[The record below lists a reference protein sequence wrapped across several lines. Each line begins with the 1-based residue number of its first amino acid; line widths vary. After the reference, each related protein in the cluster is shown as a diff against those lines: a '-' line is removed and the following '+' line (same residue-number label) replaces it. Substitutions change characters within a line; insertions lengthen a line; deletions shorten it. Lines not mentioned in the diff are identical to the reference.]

1 MPNAIKYNV
10 SAETLALKKGN
21 FYIGTGD
28 VGKGPTSSTGFYNGI
43 NPPSGGYT
51 IYLNKVSNGPSIYV
65 ASSDAQ
71 LINLTNLIAGT
82 SYTTVDSCFTYFME
96 QTDKLIW
103 GNEVG
108 AVITNG
114 LQSFIDFSSTACYP
128 RSGSKFYNLT
138 NNGVGYIQSST
149 FSLSDSGKVVTTGG
163 NDNTPNYVGSRINI
177 NTTASGVDRF
187 DKENNFTFAFWV
199 KYLGNG
205 DRIFS
210 TGSAGSGTSDA
221 CIWQFWLDPTLF
233 YWWNSGGGGTDN
245 ITASITTIPQNSWSY
260 ITITYSYNE
269 SGNNIIRVYRNG
281 SSIGS
286 GSTPT
291 STHSAIGRSGQTDLQ
306 YTLGGGYWSS
316 CYTLNSSGEF
326 AMFQVYNRTLSE
338 SETTTN
344 YNNTKSRFGL

>member
-1 MPNAIKYNV
+1 M
-10 SAETLALKKGN
+10 
-21 FYIGTGD
+21 
-28 VGKGPTSSTGFYNGI
+28 
-43 NPPSGGYT
+43 
-51 IYLNKVSNGPSIYV
+51 
-65 ASSDAQ
+65 
-71 LINLTNLIAGT
+71 
-82 SYTTVDSCFTYFME
+82 
-96 QTDKLIW
+96 
-103 GNEVG
+103 
-108 AVITNG
+108 
-114 LQSFIDFSSTACYP
+114 
-128 RSGSKFYNLT
+128 
-138 NNGVGYIQSST
+138 
-149 FSLSDSGKVVTTGG
+149 
-163 NDNTPNYVGSRINI
+163 
-177 NTTASGVDRF
+177 DRF

-245 ITASITTIPQNSWSY
+245 ITASITAIPQNSWSY

-269 SGNNIIRVYRNG
+269 SGNDIIRVYRNG
-281 SSIGS
+281 SLIGS
-286 GSTPT
+286 GITPT

-338 SETTTN
+338 SEATTN

>member
-1 MPNAIKYNV
+1 MPNVIKYST
-10 SAETLALKKGN
+10 SAQTSALKKGN
-21 FYIGTGD
+21 FWIGTGD
-28 VGKGPTSSTGFYNGI
+28 VGKGPTSITDYWTAVE
-43 NPPSGGYT
+43 PPSGGYS
-51 IYLNKVSNGPSIYV
+51 IYLNKASQGPSIFTTINN
-65 ASSDAQ
+65 SE
-71 LINLTNLIAGT
+71 LISITNRIAGA
-82 SYTTVDSCFTYFME
+82 SYTTVDDCFNYFMG

-103 GNEVG
+103 GNSI
-108 AVITNG
+108 APIITNG
-114 LQSFIDFSSTACYP
+114 LQSLIDFSSTACFP
-128 RSGSKFYNLT
+128 RTGNKFYNLT
-138 NNGVGYIQSST
+138 NNGVGYIQSAT
-149 FSLSDSGKVVTTGG
+149 FSTGDSGKVTTTGG
-163 NDNTPNYVGSRINI
+163 NDGSINYVGSRINI
-177 NTTASGVDRF
+177 NTTAGGIDRF

-233 YWWNSGGGGTDN
+233 YWWNSVGGGSDN
-245 ITASITTIPQNSWSY
+245 ITAGITAIPQNSWSY

-269 SGNNIIRVYRNG
+269 SGNDIIRVYRNG
-281 SSIGS
+281 SLIGS

-306 YTLGGGYWSS
+306 YTLGGGYYSS
-316 CYTLNSSGEF
+316 CYTLNSSDEF

-338 SETTTN
+338 SEATTN